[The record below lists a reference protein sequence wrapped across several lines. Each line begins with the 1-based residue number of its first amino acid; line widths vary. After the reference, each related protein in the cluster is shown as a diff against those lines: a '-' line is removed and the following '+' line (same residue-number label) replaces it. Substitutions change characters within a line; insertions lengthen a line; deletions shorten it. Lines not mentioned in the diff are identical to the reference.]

1 LSDIFNILAIFAKYV
16 QITLFIWVEIAM
28 LVEFR
33 IKNYRSIKDEQV
45 LSLVATT
52 DDTLKDNCID
62 VGKLPLLKA
71 AGIYGPNASGKSNLI
86 RAMRTMQQMILNSAG
101 AKPGSGTSAEP
112 FLFDDKS
119 QKEPTSFEIIFYQNE
134 IRYQYGFTATKERI
148 HDEWLFASPKKSNQK
163 WFERSFDKKTG
174 ETDWKFG
181 SYYKGEKIKL
191 TEKTRDNALFLS
203 VAAQWNHE
211 QLTDVYEWFGK
222 KLRIILPYPP
232 LEPGTTKLPLESVT
246 AKLLFDKTNSFKLVI
261 SAIMREADFGIS
273 GLRIRPA
280 DINVDVN
287 DIPFPDKLP
296 KEVCADIV
304 EIMEKKMERDS
315 LFERVDVL
323 HKNEKGNDIPLP
335 IEEESR
341 GTQRFFQLVGPWL
354 VSIKLGLT
362 LFVDELEASLHPL
375 LTRELIK
382 LFQDPDVNKSGA
394 QLIFATHDTTLL
406 DPELFRRDQIWFT
419 EKDNGGATQ
428 MFPLSDYKPRKGE
441 AIQKGYLAGRY
452 GAIPIPVLEAFG
464 IK

>member
-1 LSDIFNILAIFAKYV
+1 MNILAIFAKYV

-33 IKNYRSIKDEQV
+33 VKNYRSIKDEQV

-119 QKEPTSFEIIFYQNE
+119 QKEPTSFEIIFYHNK

-148 HDEWLFASPKKSNQK
+148 HNEWLFASPKKSNQK

-174 ETDWKFG
+174 KTDWKFG

-191 TEKTRDNALFLS
+191 TDKTRDNALFLS

-211 QLTDVYEWFGK
+211 QLTTLYEWFK
-222 KLRIILPYPP
+222 DNLMIISPYSP
-232 LEPGTTKLPLESVT
+232 LEPIT
-246 AKLLFDKTNSFKLVI
+246 ARMLLDKTNAFELVI
-261 SAIMREADFGIS
+261 SAIMKEADFGIS
-273 GLRIRPA
+273 GLHAKPVDVR
-280 DINVDVN
+280 DIN
-287 DIPFPDKLP
+287 FPDDLTKDEREHIAKLLEEKNGP
-296 KEVCADIV
+296 PV
-304 EIMEKKMERDS
+304 EILHQSEKSRQNIY
-315 LFERVDVL
+315 L
-323 HKNEKGNDIPLP
+323 PL
-335 IEEESR
+335 EEESH

-354 VSIKLGLT
+354 ISIKIGFT
-362 LFVDELEASLHPL
+362 LLVDELEASLHPL

-382 LFQDPDVNKSGA
+382 IFQNPDINKSGA
-394 QLIFATHDTTLL
+394 QLVFTTHDTTLL

-419 EKDNGGATQ
+419 EK
-428 MFPLSDYKPRKGE
+428 
-441 AIQKGYLAGRY
+441 
-452 GAIPIPVLEAFG
+452 
-464 IK
+464 

>member
-1 LSDIFNILAIFAKYV
+1 
-16 QITLFIWVEIAM
+16 M

-33 IKNYRSIKDEQV
+33 VKNYRSIKDEQV

-101 AKPGSGTSAEP
+101 DKPGSGTSAEP

-119 QKEPTSFEIIFYQNE
+119 QKEPTSFEIIFYHNK

-174 ETDWKFG
+174 KTDWKFG

-191 TEKTRDNALFLS
+191 TDKTRDNALFLS

-211 QLTDVYEWFGK
+211 QLTTLYEWFK
-222 KLRIILPYPP
+222 DNLMIISPYSP
-232 LEPGTTKLPLESVT
+232 LEPIT
-246 AKLLFDKTNSFKLVI
+246 ARMLLDKTNAFELVI
-261 SAIMREADFGIS
+261 SAIMKEADFGIS
-273 GLRIRPA
+273 GLHAKPVDVR
-280 DINVDVN
+280 DIN
-287 DIPFPDKLP
+287 FPDDLTKDEREHIAKLLEEKNGP
-296 KEVCADIV
+296 PV
-304 EIMEKKMERDS
+304 EILHQSEKSRQNIY
-315 LFERVDVL
+315 L
-323 HKNEKGNDIPLP
+323 PL
-335 IEEESR
+335 EEESH

-354 VSIKLGLT
+354 ISIKIGFT
-362 LFVDELEASLHPL
+362 LLVDELEASLHPL

-382 LFQDPDVNKSGA
+382 IFQNPDINKSGA
-394 QLIFATHDTTLL
+394 QLVFTTHDTTLL

-419 EKDNGGATQ
+419 EKDNSGATQ
-428 MFPLSDYKPRKGE
+428 LFPLSDYKPRKGE

-452 GAIPIPVLEAFG
+452 GAIPILEAFE

>member
-1 LSDIFNILAIFAKYV
+1 
-16 QITLFIWVEIAM
+16 M

-33 IKNYRSIKDEQV
+33 VKNYRSIKDEQV
-45 LSLVATT
+45 LSLVAAI

-62 VGKLPLLKA
+62 VGKSPLLKS

-86 RAMRTMQQMILNSAG
+86 RAMRTMRQMILNSAG
-101 AKPGSGTSAEP
+101 AKPGSDTSAEP

-119 QKEPTSFEIIFYQNE
+119 EKEPTSFEIIFYHNK

-148 HDEWLFASPKKSNQK
+148 YDEWLFASPKKSNQK

-174 ETDWKFG
+174 ETNWKFG
-181 SYYKGEKIKL
+181 SYYKGEKINL
-191 TEKTRDNALFLS
+191 ADKTRDNALFLS

-211 QLTDVYEWFGK
+211 QLTSVYEWFGK
-222 KLRIILPYPP
+222 RLRIISPYSP
-232 LEPGTTKLPLESVT
+232 LKPIT
-246 AKLLFDKTNSFKLVI
+246 ARMLLDKTNAFELVI
-261 SAIMREADFGIS
+261 SAIMKEADFGIS
-273 GLRIRPA
+273 GLRIKP
-280 DINVDVN
+280 VDVN
-287 DIPFPDKLP
+287 DVPFPDKIP
-296 KEVCADIV
+296 KETHARIV
-304 EIMEKKMERDS
+304 KQMEKDS
-315 LFERVDVL
+315 LFERVEVL
-323 HKNEKGNDIPLP
+323 HKSEKGNDIPLS

-354 VSIKLGLT
+354 ISIKLGLT

-382 LFQDPDVNKSGA
+382 IFQNPDINKNGA
-394 QLIFATHDTTLL
+394 QLVFATHDTTLL

-419 EKDNGGATQ
+419 EKDNSGATQ
-428 MFPLSDYKPRKGE
+428 LYPLSDYKPRKGE